1 MYGLSSKKGGAMAI
15 FEGRLPLYGYEVVKE
30 GEDNVMRVNYE
41 GAPMV
46 PSIEDNPRVMA
57 RICDNLIESKNA
69 TKIVFM
75 QKREYEYDYNQTTLL
90 KEIALLYDKLSR
102 QKELFTL
109 QALQID
115 AASKQFANKWYTE
128 LQKLIFQMLKS
139 DPIGMYVELKRRL
152 REERVMELKLL
163 DEKLKPGIEH
173 YIQLLTYL
181 TGLLE
186 KTRLMTIAK
195 PFLAG
200 YRIGDRDVYRNF
212 FHPIIK
218 PDFMWTKLMANY
230 PPEGEEMDSYTI
242 GEETEITVFKLPDS
256 VQYIYHMTPPEFKLS
271 EDEYEVLD
279 LARNILAE
287 HKPTKQEFTDP
298 ERMREVFINVGR
310 DLIAELVAYKNMK
323 LSEEGMDKLSKILVR
338 YTIGFGLVEVL
349 LQDEKIQDIS
359 VNSPQGRL
367 PIFIVHG
374 DYADCITNII
384 PTNVEAESWATKLR
398 MISGR
403 PLDEANVILDTE
415 LELPGASI
423 RVSTITRPL
432 DPSGLAFSFRRH
444 RDKPWTLP
452 LFIKYKMISPLAA
465 GLLSFL
471 VDGTRSMMVCG
482 TRSSGKSSFLSSLL
496 IEIMRRYR
504 IITIEDTMELPTT
517 SMRKLGFNI
526 QPMKVASA
534 LAKGSS
540 EMSAADGIRSTLRLG
555 DSALIVGEV
564 RSKEAAALYE
574 AMRVGAAANVVA
586 GTIHADSPFGLFDR
600 VVNDIGIPKTS
611 FKATDIVIVANPIK
625 SADGLH
631 RFRRITSITEIRKTW
646 QEDPMLEHGFI
657 DLMKYEPKT
666 DSIEP
671 TDSLLDGDS
680 EILKAIAANVPDFA
694 GDWDALWDN
703 VVLRGE
709 LKEMIVKKAEELND
723 MDMLEA
729 PFVIKSNDQFHIISE
744 EVKASKGKLDPKE
757 IKRKWIN
764 WLDRELKKRKLNKGK
779 TEFNPYGLSY

>member
-1 MYGLSSKKGGAMAI
+1 MAL
-15 FEGRLPLYGYEVVKE
+15 FQGNLPIYGYEVVKE

-41 GAPMV
+41 GAPIV
-46 PSIEDNPRVMA
+46 PSIEDNPTVMA
-57 RICDNLIESKNA
+57 RTCDNLIESKNA
-69 TKIVFM
+69 TKIIFL
-75 QKREYEYDYNQTTLL
+75 QKREYEYDYNQT
-90 KEIALLYDKLSR
+90 ALLREVALIYDKLSR
-102 QKELFTL
+102 QKDMFTL

-115 AASKQFANKWYTE
+115 EASKQFAKIWYTE
-128 LQKLIFQMLKS
+128 IQKLVYQLLRS
-139 DPIGMYVELKRRL
+139 DPISMYVELKRSL
-152 REERVMELKLL
+152 REQRVAYLKIV

-173 YIQLLTYL
+173 YMQLLSYL
-181 TGLLE
+181 IDLMG
-186 KTRLMTIAK
+186 KTRLITIAK

-200 YRIGDRDVYRNF
+200 YKIGDRDVYRNF

-218 PDFMWTKLMANY
+218 PDFMWTKLMANF
-230 PPEGEEMDSYTI
+230 PPEGEEIDSYTI
-242 GEETEITVFKLPDS
+242 GDDTEITVFKLPDS
-256 VQYIYHMTPPEFKLS
+256 VQYIYHMVPPEFKLS
-271 EDEYEVLD
+271 EDQYEILD

-287 HKPTKQEFTDP
+287 HKPTRQEFTDP
-298 ERMREVFINVGR
+298 ERMREVFVNVGR
-310 DLIAELVAYKNMK
+310 DLIGELVAYKNLTMP
-323 LSEEGMDKLSKILVR
+323 EEEMDKLAKVLVR

-374 DYADCITNII
+374 DYADCVTNII
-384 PTNVEAESWATKLR
+384 PTSIEAESWATKLR

-415 LELPGASI
+415 LELPGSSV
-423 RVSTITRPL
+423 RVSTITKPL

-452 LFIKYKMISPLAA
+452 LFIKYEMLTPLAA

-471 VDGTRSMMVCG
+471 IDGTRSMMVCG
-482 TRSSGKSSFLSSLL
+482 TRSSGKSSFLSALL

-504 IITIEDTMELPTT
+504 IITVEDTLELPTG

-564 RSKEAAALYE
+564 RSGEAKALYE

-611 FKATDIVIVANPIK
+611 FKATDVIVVANPIK

-631 RFRRITSITEIRKTW
+631 RFRRVTEITEIRKMW
-646 QEDPMLEHGFI
+646 QEDPMLEHGFV

-666 DSIEP
+666 DQLVP
-671 TDSLLDGDS
+671 TDELLDGDS
-680 EILKAIAANVPDFA
+680 EVLKAIAANIPDFA
-694 GDWDALWDN
+694 GNWDAVWDN

-709 LKEMIVKKAEELND
+709 LKEMLVKKSAETND
-723 MDMLEA
+723 PDMLEA
-729 PFVIKSNDQFHIISE
+729 PFVIKSNDKFHLLSE
-744 EVKASKGKLDPKE
+744 EVKEAKGKLDTQE
-757 IKRKWIN
+757 IKRRWAS
-764 WLDRELKKRKLNKGK
+764 WLERELKKRKINKGQ
-779 TEFNPYGLSY
+779 TEFNPYGLGY

>member
-1 MYGLSSKKGGAMAI
+1 MAL
-15 FEGRLPLYGYEVVKE
+15 FEGRLPLYGYEVIKE
-30 GEDNVMRVNYE
+30 GEDNVMRINYE
-41 GAPMV
+41 GAPIV
-46 PSIEDNPRVMA
+46 PSLEDNPIVMA
-57 RICDNLIESKNA
+57 RTCDNIIESKSV
-69 TKIVFM
+69 TKIIFL
-75 QKREYEYDYNQTTLL
+75 QKREYEYDYNQTILL
-90 KEIALLYDKLSR
+90 KEIALLYDRLSR
-102 QKELFTL
+102 QKDMFSL
-109 QALQID
+109 QAMQID
-115 AASKQFANKWYTE
+115 PMSKQFSNKWYTE
-128 LQKLIFQMLKS
+128 TQKLVFQTLRS
-139 DPIGMYVELKRRL
+139 DPIGTYIELKRRV
-152 REERVMELKLL
+152 REERVNHLKII

-173 YIQLLTYL
+173 YIQVMSYLLD
-181 TGLLE
+181 LLD
-186 KTRLMTIAK
+186 KTRLVTIAK

-200 YRIGDRDVYRNF
+200 YNVGDRDIYRNF
-212 FHPIIK
+212 FHPTIK

-230 PPEGEEMDSYTI
+230 PPEGEEIDNYTI
-242 GEETEITVFKLPDS
+242 GEDTEITVFRLPDS

-271 EDEYEVLD
+271 EDQYELLD

-287 HKPTKQEFTDP
+287 HKPSRQEFTDP
-298 ERMREVFINVGR
+298 ERMREIFTSVGK
-310 DLIAELVAYKNMK
+310 DLLEELAAYKNIKMP
-323 LSEEGMDKLSKILVR
+323 EEEMESLSKILVR
-338 YTIGFGLVEVL
+338 YTIGFGLIEVL
-349 LQDEKIQDIS
+349 LQDDKIQDIS

-367 PIFIVHG
+367 PIFIVHA
-374 DYADCITNII
+374 DYADCVTNII
-384 PTNVEAESWATKLR
+384 PTVTEGESWATKLR

-415 LELPGASI
+415 LELPGASV

-452 LFIKYKMISPLAA
+452 LFIKYKMITPLAA

-504 IITIEDTMELPTT
+504 IITIEDTLELPTT
-517 SMRKLGFNI
+517 PMRKLGFNI

-540 EMSAADGIRSTLRLG
+540 EMSAADGIRSTLRMG

-564 RSKEAAALYE
+564 RSTEAKALYE

-611 FKATDIVIVANPIK
+611 FKATDIIIVVNPIK

-631 RFRRITSITEIRKTW
+631 RFRRVTEITEIRKMW
-646 QEDPMLEHGFI
+646 QDDPMLEHGFV
-657 DLMKYEPKT
+657 DLMKYDPKT
-666 DSIEP
+666 DALVP
-671 TDSLLDGDS
+671 TDELLDGDS

-694 GDWDALWDN
+694 GNWDVLWDN
-703 VVLRGE
+703 VQLRADLKEILVNKSAE
-709 LKEMIVKKAEELND
+709 LKDND
-723 MDMLEA
+723 ILEA
-729 PFVIKSNDQFHIISE
+729 PFVIKCNDKFHLFSE
-744 EVKASKGKLDPKE
+744 EVKEKKGKLDAEE
-757 IKRKWIN
+757 IKRRWLN
-764 WLDRELKKRKLNKGK
+764 WLERELKKRKLNKGQ
-779 TEFNPYGLSY
+779 TEFNPYGLGY

>member
-1 MYGLSSKKGGAMAI
+1 MAM
-15 FEGRLPLYGYEVVKE
+15 FQGHLPLYGYEVVRE

-46 PSIEDNPRVMA
+46 PSIEDNPLVMT
-57 RICDNLIESKNA
+57 RTCDNLIESKNV
-69 TKIVFM
+69 TKIIFM
-75 QKREYEYDYNQTTLL
+75 QKREYEYDYNQT
-90 KEIALLYDKLSR
+90 ALLRSVASVYDKLSR
-102 QKELFTL
+102 QKEMFTL
-109 QALQID
+109 QALQVD
-115 AASKQFANKWYTE
+115 AAASPFVNKWYTE
-128 LQKLIFQMLKS
+128 LQKLIFQMLRS

-152 REERVMELKLL
+152 REEKLTLLKLV
-163 DEKLKPGIEH
+163 DPRLKPGVEH
-173 YIQLLTYL
+173 YIQILAYLLD
-181 TGLLE
+181 LLE
-186 KTRLMTIAK
+186 KTKLITIAK
-195 PFLAG
+195 PFLSG
-200 YRIGDRDVYRNF
+200 YRVGDRDVYRNF
-212 FHPIIK
+212 FHPMIK
-218 PDFMWTKLMANY
+218 PDFMWTKLMANF

-242 GEETEITVFKLPDS
+242 GEDTEITVFKLPES
-256 VQYIYHMTPPEFKLS
+256 VQYIYHMTPPEFKLT
-271 EDEYEVLD
+271 EDQYEILD
-279 LARNILAE
+279 MARNILAE

-298 ERMREVFINVGR
+298 ERMREVFTNVGR
-310 DLIAELVAYKNMK
+310 DLIGELVAYKNLKM
-323 LSEEGMDKLSKILVR
+323 SDDEIDKLAKILVR

-367 PIFIVHG
+367 PAFIVHA

-384 PTNVEAESWATKLR
+384 PTVTEAESWATKLR

-415 LELPGASI
+415 LELPGASV

-444 RDKPWTLP
+444 RDRPWTLP
-452 LFIKYKMISPLAA
+452 LFVKYKMITPLAA

-504 IITIEDTMELPTT
+504 IITVEDTLELPTI

-526 QPMKVASA
+526 QPLKVASA

-540 EMSAADGIRSTLRLG
+540 EMSAEDGIRSTLRLG

-564 RSKEAAALYE
+564 RSGEAKALYE

-611 FKATDIVIVANPIK
+611 FKATDI
-625 SADGLH
+625 
-631 RFRRITSITEIRKTW
+631 RKFW

-657 DLMKYEPKT
+657 DLMKYDPKK
-666 DSIEP
+666 DELLP
-671 TDSLLDGDS
+671 TDELLDGDS
-680 EILKAIAANVPDFA
+680 EILKAIAANIPDFA
-694 GDWDALWDN
+694 GNWDALWDN
-703 VVLRGE
+703 IVMRGE
-709 LKEMIVKKAEELND
+709 MKEILVNKSQETDDND
-723 MDMLEA
+723 LLEA
-729 PFVIKSNDQFHIISE
+729 PFVIKSNDRFHIIAE
-744 EVKASKGKLDPKE
+744 EVKASKGNLDCPE
-757 IKRKWIN
+757 IKRKWVN
-764 WLDRELKKRKLNKGK
+764 WLDRELKKRKLNKGQ
-779 TEFNPYGLSY
+779 TEFNPYGLGY

>member
-1 MYGLSSKKGGAMAI
+1 MAL

-46 PSIEDNPRVMA
+46 PSIEDNPIVMA
-57 RICDNLIESKNA
+57 RTCDNLIESRN
-69 TKIVFM
+69 TTRIIFT
-75 QKREYEYDYNQTTLL
+75 QKREYEYDYNQTSVL
-90 KEIALLYDKLSR
+90 KEIALIYDKLS
-102 QKELFTL
+102 KEKEIFTL
-109 QALQID
+109 KSLQMG
-115 AASKQFANKWYTE
+115 SVTTQLANKWYTT
-128 LQKLIFQMLKS
+128 LQDMVFHKLRS
-139 DPIGMYVELKRRL
+139 DPIGTYVKLKRIL
-152 REERVMELKLL
+152 REERVTLLKVL
-163 DEKLKPGIEH
+163 DDKLKPGIQH
-173 YIQLLTYL
+173 YLEMLAYVID
-181 TGLLE
+181 LLE
-186 KTRLMTIAK
+186 KTRLITIAR

-200 YRIGDRDVYRNF
+200 YSIGDRDVYRNF

-230 PPEGEEMDSYTI
+230 PPEGEEIASYTI
-242 GEETEITVFKLPDS
+242 GGNTEIIVFRLPDS

-271 EDEYEVLD
+271 EDQYEILD
-279 LARNILAE
+279 MARNILAE
-287 HKPTKQEFTDP
+287 HKPSKQEFTDP
-298 ERMREVFINVGR
+298 ERMREVFVNVGK
-310 DLIAELVAYKNMK
+310 DLISELVAFKNLP
-323 LSEEGMDKLSKILVR
+323 LSEEEIGSLARILVR

-349 LQDEKIQDIS
+349 LQDDNIQDIS

-374 DYADCITNII
+374 EYADCVTNII
-384 PTNVEAESWATKLR
+384 PTMTETESWATKLR

-423 RVSTITRPL
+423 RVSAITRPL

-452 LFIKYKMISPLAA
+452 LFVKYRMISPLAA
-465 GLLSFL
+465 GLLSFF
-471 VDGTRSMMVCG
+471 VDGTRTMMVCG

-504 IITIEDTMELPTT
+504 IITVEDTLELPTK
-517 SMRKLGFNI
+517 SMRRLGFNI
-526 QPMKVASA
+526 QPLKVASA

-564 RSKEAAALYE
+564 RSGEAKALYE

-600 VVNDIGIPKTS
+600 VVNDIGVPKTS

-631 RFRRITSITEIRKTW
+631 RVRRVTQITEIRKDW
-646 QEDPMLEHGFI
+646 QDDPMLEGGFV
-657 DLMKYEPKT
+657 DLMKYDPHT
-666 DSIEP
+666 DSINP
-671 TDSLLDGDS
+671 TDALLDGDS
-680 EILKAIAANVPDFA
+680 DILKAIASNIPDFA
-694 GDWDALWDN
+694 GNWDALWSN
-703 VVLRGE
+703 IEIRAAMKE
-709 LKEMIVKKAEELND
+709 LLVQKSEELND
-723 MDMLEA
+723 DDLLEA
-729 PFVIKSNDQFHIISE
+729 PFVIKCNDKFHLISE
-744 EVKASKGKLDPKE
+744 EVKQMTGVLDPVE
-757 IKRKWIN
+757 IKRRWVN
-764 WLDRELKKRKLNKGK
+764 WLERELKKRKVNKGK